1 MATLILHPGKEK
13 SVLRRHPWLF
23 SGAVAQLDGRARP
36 GDTVDVVSHE
46 GRPLGRAA
54 WSPASQIRARIWS
67 FDAAESIDH
76 AFFKRR
82 VAASVARRNALPEL
96 AGQQGLRLIH
106 AESDGLPG
114 VIADRYGDTVV
125 LQLTTAGADKWRGAI
140 ADSLL
145 KATGC
150 ARIYERSD
158 VEVRKLEGLE
168 AVTGW
173 LRNTPLPPGGGGAGG
188 EGEPLVIVENGIRMA
203 VDIVGGHKTGFY
215 LDQRENRRRVAE
227 LARGRRVLNC
237 FCYTAGFS
245 LQALAGGAREV
256 VSVDSSG
263 PALATAQRNLALNP
277 QLDAARAIWREADVF
292 AELRSLRAAG
302 ERFDLVILDPPKF
315 ANTAA
320 HAERAARAYKDINL
334 LGLQLLAAG
343 GLLMTYSC
351 SGGIGAELFARIL
364 AGAAL
369 DAGRSTKMRRASC
382 STCTAPPTIRWT
394 WLSPRATTSRA
405 CCCRW
410 IEKLCLRPRRRRY
423 PLRTAP
429 ALRRYF
435 FFASS

>member
-1 MATLILHPGKEK
+1 MATLTLHPGKEK

-36 GDTVDVVSHE
+36 GDTVDVVSHQ
-46 GRPLGRAA
+46 GRPLARAA
-54 WSPASQIRARIWS
+54 WSPASQIRARVWS
-67 FDAAESIDH
+67 FDAAENIDH

-82 VAASVARRNALPEL
+82 VAAAVARREALPEL

-125 LQLTTAGADKWRGAI
+125 VQLTTAGADKWRGAI
-140 ADSLL
+140 ADALL
-145 KATGC
+145 KVTGC

-158 VEVRKLEGLE
+158 VEVRGLEGLK

-173 LRNTPLPPGGGGAGG
+173 LH
-188 EGEPLVIVENGIRMA
+188 GEPSGAELVIEENGVNMA
-203 VDIVGGHKTGFY
+203 VDFVGGHKTGFY
-215 LDQRENRRRVAE
+215 LDQRDNRRRVAE

-237 FCYTAGFS
+237 FCYSAGFS

-263 PALATAQRNLALNP
+263 PALATARRNLALNP
-277 QLDAARAIWREADVF
+277 RLDASRAIWREADVF
-292 AELRSLRAAG
+292 AELRALRAAG
-302 ERFDLVILDPPKF
+302 ERYELVILDPPKF

-334 LGLQLLAAG
+334 HAMQLLAPG

-351 SGGIGAELFARIL
+351 SGGVSAELFQKIV

-369 DAGRSTKMRRASC
+369 DAG
-382 STCTAPPTIRWT
+382 
-394 WLSPRATTSRA
+394 
-405 CCCRW
+405 
-410 IEKLCLRPRRRRY
+410 
-423 PLRTAP
+423 
-429 ALRRYF
+429 
-435 FFASS
+435 ASSGMAARIVQRLQGAADHPVDLAFPEGEYLKGLLLQVG

>member
-23 SGAVAQLDGRARP
+23 SGAIAQLDGRARP

-54 WSPASQIRARIWS
+54 WSPASQIRARVWS
-67 FDAAESIDH
+67 FDPEETIDH

-82 VAASVARRNALPEL
+82 VAAAVARRKALPEL

-125 LQLTTAGADKWRGAI
+125 VQLSTAGADKWRAAI
-140 ADSLL
+140 ADSLH

-168 AVTGW
+168 PVTGW
-173 LRNTPLPPGGGGAGG
+173 LLNTPLPPGGGGAGG
-188 EGEPLVIVENGIRMA
+188 EGEPLVIEENGVRMA
-203 VDIVGGHKTGFY
+203 VDILAGHKTGFY

-227 LARGRRVLNC
+227 LARDRRVLNC

-256 VSVDSSG
+256 VSMDSSG

-277 QLDAARAIWREADVF
+277 QLDAARAIWLEADVF
-292 AELRSLRAAG
+292 AELRNLRGSG
-302 ERFDLVILDPPKF
+302 EKYDLIVLDPPKF
-315 ANTAA
+315 AHTAA

-334 LGLQLLAAG
+334 SALRLLAPG

-351 SGGIGAELFARIL
+351 SGGVTAELFQKIV

-369 DAGRSTKMRRASC
+369 DAGR
-382 STCTAPPTIRWT
+382 TARIVQRLHGAADHPVDLAFPEGDY
-394 WLSPRATTSRA
+394 L
-405 CCCRW
+405 
-410 IEKLCLRPRRRRY
+410 KGLL
-423 PLRTAP
+423 LHVD
-429 ALRRYF
+429 
-435 FFASS
+435 

>member
-1 MATLILHPGKEK
+1 MATLTLHPGKEK

-23 SGAVAQLDGRARP
+23 SGAIAQLEGRARP

-46 GRPLGRAA
+46 GRPLARAA
-54 WSPASQIRARIWS
+54 WSPASQIRARVWS
-67 FDAAESIDH
+67 FDPAEPIDH

-82 VAASVARRNALPEL
+82 VAAAVARRAALPEL

-114 VIADRYGDTVV
+114 VVADRYGDTVV
-125 LQLTTAGADKWRGAI
+125 VQLTTAGADKWRSAI
-140 ADSLL
+140 ADSLH

-168 AVTGW
+168 PVTGW
-173 LRNTPLPPGGGGAGG
+173 IHGGAG
-188 EGEPLVIVENGIRMA
+188 EEELAIAENGVKMT

-227 LARGRRVLNC
+227 LARERRVLNC

-277 QLDAARAIWREADVF
+277 QLDKSRALWREADVF
-292 AELRSLRAAG
+292 AELRTLRAAG
-302 ERFDLVILDPPKF
+302 ERYDLVILDPPKF
-315 ANTAA
+315 AHTAA
-320 HAERAARAYKDINL
+320 HAERAGRAYKDINL
-334 LGLQLLAAG
+334 QALQLLAPG

-351 SGGIGAELFARIL
+351 SGGVSAELFQKIV

-369 DAGRSTKMRRASC
+369 DAA
-382 STCTAPPTIRWT
+382 
-394 WLSPRATTSRA
+394 
-405 CCCRW
+405 
-410 IEKLCLRPRRRRY
+410 
-423 PLRTAP
+423 RTARIVERLQGAADHP
-429 ALRRYF
+429 VDLAFPEGDYLKGLLLQVD
-435 FFASS
+435 

>member
-23 SGAVAQLDGRARP
+23 SGAVAQLDGRVRP
-36 GDTVDVVSHE
+36 GATVDVVSHE
-46 GRPLGRAA
+46 GRPLARAA
-54 WSPASQIRARIWS
+54 WNPASQIRARVWS
-67 FDAAESIDH
+67 FDAAETIDH

-82 VAASVARRNALPEL
+82 IAAAVARRASLPEL
-96 AGQQGLRLIH
+96 AGQQGLRLVH

-125 LQLTTAGADKWRGAI
+125 VQLTTAGADKWRAAI
-140 ADSLL
+140 ADSLHQ
-145 KATGC
+145 ATGC

-173 LRNTPLPPGGGGAGG
+173 LHGEAGG
-188 EGEPLVIVENGIRMA
+188 DELVIEEHGVRMT
-203 VDIVGGHKTGFY
+203 VDYVGGHKTGFY
-215 LDQRENRRRVAE
+215 LDQRENRRRAAE

-256 VSVDSSG
+256 VSIDSSG

-292 AELRSLRAAG
+292 AELRNLRASG
-302 ERFDLVILDPPKF
+302 ENYDLIILDPPKF
-315 ANTAA
+315 AHTAA
-320 HAERAARAYKDINL
+320 HAERAGRAYKDINL
-334 LGLQLLAAG
+334 TAMRLLAPG

-351 SGGIGAELFARIL
+351 SGGVSAELFQKIV

-369 DAGRSTKMRRASC
+369 DVG
-382 STCTAPPTIRWT
+382 
-394 WLSPRATTSRA
+394 
-405 CCCRW
+405 
-410 IEKLCLRPRRRRY
+410 
-423 PLRTAP
+423 RTARIVQRLQGAADHP
-429 ALRRYF
+429 VDLAFPEGEYLKGLLLQLD
-435 FFASS
+435 